1 MINNVTIYGERC
13 SGTNYLEQ
21 LIINNFNCS
30 VTYNYGWKHFFGM
43 HSLDDSDD
51 TLFIC
56 ITKNL
61 CDWLNSLYDN
71 PHHLS
76 IKKIKKLSENERIDM
91 FLNKEFYSI
100 HDDINDP
107 RYNTEIMEDRHI
119 YTGER
124 YKNVFELRHIK
135 HKYLLEDLPN
145 KVKNYI
151 FIKYEDLI
159 NNFETTMNLIKN
171 KGLSIKDNI
180 EFPLN
185 TNLYKNSDIQFI
197 KKNRTLLNKYILNN
211 ENVIKEYEERLGYL

>member
-1 MINNVTIYGERC
+1 
-13 SGTNYLEQ
+13 
-21 LIINNFNCS
+21 
-30 VTYNYGWKHFFGM
+30 
-43 HSLDDSDD
+43 
-51 TLFIC
+51 
-56 ITKNL
+56 
-61 CDWLNSLYDN
+61 
-71 PHHLS
+71 
-76 IKKIKKLSENERIDM
+76 M
-91 FLNKEFYSI
+91 FLNKEIYSI
-100 HDDINDP
+100 HYDINDP

-151 FIKYEDLI
+151 FIKYEDFI

-185 TNLYKNSDIQFI
+185 TNLYKNTDIPFI
-197 KKNRTLLNKYILNN
+197 KKNRTLLNTYILNN
-211 ENVIKEYEERLGYL
+211 ENLIKEYEERLGYL

>member
-1 MINNVTIYGERC
+1 
-13 SGTNYLEQ
+13 
-21 LIINNFNCS
+21 
-30 VTYNYGWKHFFGM
+30 
-43 HSLDDSDD
+43 
-51 TLFIC
+51 
-56 ITKNL
+56 
-61 CDWLNSLYDN
+61 
-71 PHHLS
+71 
-76 IKKIKKLSENERIDM
+76 M

-100 HDDINDP
+100 YDDINDP

-185 TNLYKNSDIQFI
+185 TNLYKYTI
-197 KKNRTLLNKYILNN
+197 Y
-211 ENVIKEYEERLGYL
+211 